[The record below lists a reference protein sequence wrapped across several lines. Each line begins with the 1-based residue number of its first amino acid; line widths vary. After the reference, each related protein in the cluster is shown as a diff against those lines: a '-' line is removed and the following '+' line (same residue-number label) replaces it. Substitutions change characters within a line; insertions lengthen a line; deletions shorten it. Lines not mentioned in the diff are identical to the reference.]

1 MNRQSQSQN
10 VKNTNN
16 DPQNTNND
24 PQNTNNDPQNTNN
37 DLQNATLKTMD
48 LTTQKTMGINLESEK
63 LGIKRRVEIS

>member
-16 DPQNTNND
+16 DPQN
-24 PQNTNNDPQNTNN
+24 
-37 DLQNATLKTMD
+37 ATQKTMD
-48 LTTQKTMGINLESEK
+48 LTTRTPQKTMSINLESEK

>member
-10 VKNTNN
+10 VK
-16 DPQNTNND
+16 
-24 PQNTNNDPQNTNN
+24 NTNNDPQNTNN

>member
-1 MNRQSQSQN
+1 MSKIQIMIHKIQIMN
-10 VKNTNN
+10 
-16 DPQNTNND
+16 

>member
-10 VKNTNN
+10 VK
-16 DPQNTNND
+16 NTNND

>member
-24 PQNTNNDPQNTNN
+24 PQNTSN